1 MKRREALKNVSLFI
15 SGYLTIPA
23 GSILLNSCSNPSKEI
38 EWNKKYLNNDEAFFL
53 SELANTII
61 PNTEFPGALAV
72 GVPLEIE
79 TYVFNVFEEKNIS
92 KFRNELNKFDD
103 FLNKN
108 PSKFSKTFYESSLL
122 EKTEILNSIQKNK
135 KTEIRLAY
143 MSLKSSVITSY
154 FTSEIGATKVLKYN
168 GPSIVLGPYK
178 GCIPFDEIGKT
189 WAT

>member
-1 MKRREALKNVSLFI
+1 L
-15 SGYLTIPA
+15 
-23 GSILLNSCSNPSKEI
+23 
-38 EWNKKYLNNDEAFFL
+38 
-53 SELANTII
+53 
-61 PNTEFPGALAV
+61 

-92 KFRNELNKFDD
+92 KFRNELNKLDD

-108 PSKFSKTFYESSLL
+108 PSKFSKNFYESSLL

>member
-1 MKRREALKNVSLFI
+1 MKRRAALKNVSLFI
-15 SGYLTIPA
+15 SGYLTIPT

-38 EWNKKYLNNDEAFFL
+38 EWNQKYLNNDEAFFL

-61 PNTEFPGALAV
+61 SNTEFPGALAL

-79 TYVFNVFEEKNIS
+79 TYVFNVFEEKNIW
-92 KFRNELNKFDD
+92 KFRNELNKLDD

-108 PSKFSKTFYESSLL
+108 PSKFSKNFYESSLL

>member
-1 MKRREALKNVSLFI
+1 MERRKVLKNVSLFI
-15 SGYLTIPA
+15 SSSLVMPT
-23 GSILLNSCSNPSKEI
+23 GSILLNSCSNSSLEL
-38 EWNKKYLNNDEAFFL
+38 EWKPKYLNNDEAFFL

-61 PNTEFPGALAV
+61 PNTKFPGALAV

-92 KFRNELNKFDD
+92 KFRNELNKLDD

-108 PSKFSKTFYESSLL
+108 PSKFSKNFYESSLL

>member
-1 MKRREALKNVSLFI
+1 MKRRAALKNVSLFI
-15 SGYLTIPA
+15 SGYLTIPT

-38 EWNKKYLNNDEAFFL
+38 EWNQKYLNNDEAFFL

-61 PNTEFPGALAV
+61 PNTKFPGALAV

-92 KFRNELNKFDD
+92 KFRNELNKLDD

-108 PSKFSKTFYESSLL
+108 PSKFSKNFYESSLL
-122 EKTEILNSIQKNK
+122 EKTEILNFIQKNK
-135 KTEIRLAY
+135 KTEIRLVY